1 MPAGGTGPET
11 FDEIDAS
18 GGGVSRVAHP
28 DEAMQR
34 TGDAIAGD
42 GDVRPVDPVDID
54 RLDDRLAEIGAVRG
68 VFVPYNYHRR
78 DADAIAARH
87 GVPALLPAGMTAPTD
102 EDVAASVERFEG
114 QLDDTGYYLRPVTD
128 ARLRQHRSTA
138 RRRSSPSRL
147 ARPTTSSRPANG

>member
-18 GGGVSRVAHP
+18 GGGVGRVAHS

-34 TGDAIAGD
+34 AGDAIAGD

-54 RLDDRLAEIGAVRG
+54 RLDGRLAEIGAVRG
-68 VFVPYNYHRR
+68 VFVLYNYHCR

-87 GVPALLPAGMTAPTD
+87 GVPGLLPAGMTALTD
-102 EDVAASVERFEG
+102 EDVAVPVEHFEG
-114 QLDDTGYYLRPVTD
+114 QLDASQWKLVT
-128 ARLRQHRSTA
+128 
-138 RRRSSPSRL
+138 SSP
-147 ARPTTSSRPANG
+147 P

>member
-18 GGGVSRVAHP
+18 GGGVGRVAHP

-34 TGDAIAGD
+34 AGNAIAGD

-68 VFVPYNYHRR
+68 VFVLYNCHRW
-78 DADAIAARH
+78 DADAIAARP
-87 GVPALLPAGMTAPTD
+87 GVSALLSAG
-102 EDVAASVERFEG
+102 
-114 QLDDTGYYLRPVTD
+114 
-128 ARLRQHRSTA
+128 
-138 RRRSSPSRL
+138 
-147 ARPTTSSRPANG
+147 